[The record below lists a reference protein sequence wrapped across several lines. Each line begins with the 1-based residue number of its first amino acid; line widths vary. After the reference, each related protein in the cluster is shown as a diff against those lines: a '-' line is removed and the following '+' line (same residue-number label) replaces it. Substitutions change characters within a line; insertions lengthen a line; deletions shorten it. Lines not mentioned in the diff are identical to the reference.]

1 MQMVLGHVS
10 ITYVDPRSDCT
21 LTTISVPFE
30 LVRVPQP
37 SSELLQV
44 NYTLDLQRNRVET
57 ALALK
62 LAMKEKNYEQSMN
75 LLKFQVEK
83 LKKSVS
89 AKDPFCQQLIKDL
102 QYRFRSER
110 DYRSTYHNT
119 YMQHQTERGTWTSP
133 ANTSSLQYSTRSQNT
148 QADHFRNS
156 QPLNLHEKV
165 NRKRSNYLLLLF
177 FKESRWTYNFRDA
190 HKTSSSHLRIK

>member
-1 MQMVLGHVS
+1 MKMVLGHVS

-37 SSELLQV
+37 STELLQV

-57 ALALK
+57 ALVLK
-62 LAMKEKNYEQSMN
+62 QAMEENNYEQSMN
-75 LLKFQVEK
+75 LLKVQVEK
-83 LKKSVS
+83 IKRSVS
-89 AKDPFCQQLIKDL
+89 EKDPFCQQLIEDL

-110 DYRSTYHNT
+110 DYRSTHHNT

-148 QADHFRNS
+148 QADRFRTL
-156 QPLNLHEKV
+156 QRRHLQEKV

-177 FKESRWTYNFRDA
+177 FKESR
-190 HKTSSSHLRIK
+190 